1 MGSLMSKIRDDY
13 DGYLYLCE
21 VIGIESKEMSK
32 MFEHEVEILNSL
44 GFKSRYDYYE
54 HLRKIE
60 QRDNKIDSIIE

>member
-13 DGYLYLCE
+13 DGYIHLCDTL
-21 VIGIESKEMSK
+21 GIKSKEMSE
-32 MFEHEVEILNSL
+32 MFEHEIEILNSL
-44 GFKSRYDYYE
+44 GFKSRYEYYD

>member
-13 DGYLYLCE
+13 DGYIHFCDTL
-21 VIGIESKEMSK
+21 GIKSKEMSE
-32 MFEHEVEILNSL
+32 MFKHEIEILNSL
-44 GFKSRYDYYE
+44 GFKSRYEYYD